1 MEEAVKTDKTGWF
14 KRIGWLLFLK
24 GRNLAY
30 LGYMARLP
38 DRSEGKLQATTEL
51 TKQLIEQSVGGLATL
66 PRETR

>member
-30 LGYMARLP
+30 LGYMACLP
-38 DRSEGKLQATTEL
+38 NRSEGKL
-51 TKQLIEQSVGGLATL
+51 
-66 PRETR
+66 